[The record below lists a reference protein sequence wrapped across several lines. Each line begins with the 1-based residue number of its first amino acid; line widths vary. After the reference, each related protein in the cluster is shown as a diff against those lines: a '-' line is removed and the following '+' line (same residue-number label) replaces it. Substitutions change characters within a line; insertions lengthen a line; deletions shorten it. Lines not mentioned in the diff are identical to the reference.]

1 MTGPHVDSCF
11 RATTRLLACPQ
22 ALGSVLLKNYSNFL
36 NFIGLCEI
44 SLDLF
49 QGISMGKLYNV
60 IRTGV
65 FFLYIYSDTVLDL
78 LISQNYQNGNFAILG
93 FKPFA

>member
-1 MTGPHVDSCF
+1 MRV
-11 RATTRLLACPQ
+11 LACPQ
-22 ALGSVLLKNYSNFL
+22 ALRSVLLKNYSNFL

-78 LISQNYQNGNFAILG
+78 
-93 FKPFA
+93 

>member
-1 MTGPHVDSCF
+1 
-11 RATTRLLACPQ
+11 
-22 ALGSVLLKNYSNFL
+22 
-36 NFIGLCEI
+36 
-44 SLDLF
+44 
-49 QGISMGKLYNV
+49 MGKLYNV